1 MRRRR
6 FSALGL
12 GSNFGDL
19 AIVAFL
25 LTQAADGV
33 LTYVGA
39 ATHGTWIEAN
49 PLIATLIG
57 AVGTGPALAGV
68 KLFAGSLGMLLHLTG
83 VNIALVALTGVYLV
97 AAIVP
102 WAAILFM

>member
-1 MRRRR
+1 MRRRVLSPVR
-6 FSALGL
+6 IRS
-12 GSNFGDL
+12 SFGDL

-39 ATHGTWIEAN
+39 STHGPWIEAN

-57 AVGTGPALAGV
+57 ALGAGPALAAV
-68 KLFAGSLGMLLHLTG
+68 KLFASSLGVLLHLTG
-83 VNIALVALTGVYLV
+83 VHLAIAALTGLYLIT
-97 AAIVP
+97 AIVP
-102 WAAILFM
+102 WASILFM